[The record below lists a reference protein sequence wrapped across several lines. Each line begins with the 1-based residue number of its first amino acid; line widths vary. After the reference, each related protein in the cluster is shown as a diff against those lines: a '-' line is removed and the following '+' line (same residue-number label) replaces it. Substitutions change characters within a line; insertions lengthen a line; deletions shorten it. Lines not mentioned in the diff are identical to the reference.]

1 MLDRRAR
8 SGYCVPAGRFRAG
21 GRPPG
26 PPRPRPA
33 PCDVPA
39 LFRLRR
45 RKHRDARAPHR
56 QTLDGRVPQQVDLAV
71 GIHDR
76 VDDLGRLVGRHV
88 EHRRRDQRDL
98 DAVVVPQRLLGRRE
112 LCVGGGVHDRLDP
125 DEMRVGGGAI
135 VQVGFFSWV
144 DLVLASFVVIL
155 IASQI
160 LAATGSLSQTVP
172 ENIDTRTMVVSVLI
186 WWGLILGPIL
196 VSLRFRG
203 FKLGSVFGVDRMP
216 VGRSVL
222 LGVSLLVSALPMVF
236 AVDYLASV
244 LLKVN
249 PSTDAQEVIRIFE
262 NSSTGAQRIPIIL
275 LAVVIAPVAE
285 ELAFRGYLYGVI
297 KRYFGAVP
305 ALVLSGILFALI
317 HLNLPSF
324 FPLLVLASVFAL
336 AYELSGSLLVPM
348 TMHALFNA
356 LSLILVLVEQK

>member
-1 MLDRRAR
+1 MNFL
-8 SGYCVPAGRFRAG
+8 SYCALVLLLVLSLGMFIR
-21 GRPPG
+21 
-26 PPRPRPA
+26 
-33 PCDVPA
+33 
-39 LFRLRR
+39 LFR
-45 RKHRDARAPHR
+45 
-56 QTLDGRVPQQVDLAV
+56 RVYF
-71 GIHDR
+71 
-76 VDDLGRLVGRHV
+76 
-88 EHRRRDQRDL
+88 
-98 DAVVVPQRLLGRRE
+98 
-112 LCVGGGVHDRLDP
+112 
-125 DEMRVGGGAI
+125 GGGAK
-135 VQVGFFSWV
+135 VQAGFFSWV

-155 IASQI
+155 MVSQI

-172 ENIDTRTMVVSVLI
+172 QNIDTVTMVGSVLI

-196 VSLRFRG
+196 VSLLFRG
-203 FKLGSVFGVDRMP
+203 FKLGSVFGFDKMP

-222 LGVSLLVSALPMVF
+222 LGVSLLISALPMVF
-236 AVDYLASV
+236 AVDYLASA

-249 PSTDAQEVIRIFE
+249 PTTDAQEVIRIFE

-324 FPLLVLASVFAL
+324 FPLLVLASAFAL

>member
-1 MLDRRAR
+1 MNFL
-8 SGYCVPAGRFRAG
+8 SYCVLVLLLVLSLGMFIR
-21 GRPPG
+21 
-26 PPRPRPA
+26 
-33 PCDVPA
+33 
-39 LFRLRR
+39 LFR
-45 RKHRDARAPHR
+45 
-56 QTLDGRVPQQVDLAV
+56 RVYFGV
-71 GIHDR
+71 G
-76 VDDLGRLVGRHV
+76 
-88 EHRRRDQRDL
+88 
-98 DAVVVPQRLLGRRE
+98 AT
-112 LCVGGGVHDRLDP
+112 
-125 DEMRVGGGAI
+125 
-135 VQVGFFSWV
+135 VQVESFSWV

-155 IASQI
+155 IVSQI
-160 LAATGSLSQTVP
+160 LAATGSPSQTVP

-196 VSLRFRG
+196 LSLRFRG
-203 FKLGSVFGVDRMP
+203 FKLGSVFGVDKMP

>member
-1 MLDRRAR
+1 MNFL
-8 SGYCVPAGRFRAG
+8 SYCALVLLLVLSLGMFIR
-21 GRPPG
+21 
-26 PPRPRPA
+26 
-33 PCDVPA
+33 
-39 LFRLRR
+39 LFR
-45 RKHRDARAPHR
+45 
-56 QTLDGRVPQQVDLAV
+56 RVYF
-71 GIHDR
+71 
-76 VDDLGRLVGRHV
+76 
-88 EHRRRDQRDL
+88 
-98 DAVVVPQRLLGRRE
+98 
-112 LCVGGGVHDRLDP
+112 
-125 DEMRVGGGAI
+125 GGGAT

-155 IASQI
+155 IVSQI
-160 LAATGSLSQTVP
+160 LASTGSLSQTVP

-203 FKLGSVFGVDRMP
+203 FKLGSVFGVDRMA

-222 LGVSLLVSALPMVF
+222 LGVSLLVSALPLVF

-285 ELAFRGYLYGVI
+285 ELAFRGYLYGVL

-356 LSLILVLVEQK
+356 LSLILVLLEQK

>member
-1 MLDRRAR
+1 MNFL
-8 SGYCVPAGRFRAG
+8 SYCALVLLLVLSLGMFIR
-21 GRPPG
+21 
-26 PPRPRPA
+26 
-33 PCDVPA
+33 
-39 LFRLRR
+39 LFR
-45 RKHRDARAPHR
+45 
-56 QTLDGRVPQQVDLAV
+56 RVYF
-71 GIHDR
+71 
-76 VDDLGRLVGRHV
+76 
-88 EHRRRDQRDL
+88 
-98 DAVVVPQRLLGRRE
+98 
-112 LCVGGGVHDRLDP
+112 
-125 DEMRVGGGAI
+125 GGGAI

-155 IASQI
+155 IVSQI

-348 TMHALFNA
+348 TMHALFNT

>member
-1 MLDRRAR
+1 MNFL
-8 SGYCVPAGRFRAG
+8 SYCALVLLLVLSLGMFIR
-21 GRPPG
+21 
-26 PPRPRPA
+26 
-33 PCDVPA
+33 
-39 LFRLRR
+39 LFR
-45 RKHRDARAPHR
+45 
-56 QTLDGRVPQQVDLAV
+56 RVYFS
-71 GIHDR
+71 
-76 VDDLGRLVGRHV
+76 
-88 EHRRRDQRDL
+88 
-98 DAVVVPQRLLGRRE
+98 
-112 LCVGGGVHDRLDP
+112 
-125 DEMRVGGGAI
+125 GGAT

-155 IASQI
+155 IVSQI

-196 VSLRFRG
+196 LSLRFRG

-222 LGVSLLVSALPMVF
+222 LGVSLLVSALPLVF

-285 ELAFRGYLYGVI
+285 ELAFRGYLYGVL

-305 ALVLSGILFALI
+305 ALVLSGILFSLI

>member
-1 MLDRRAR
+1 MNFLTYCALVLLLGLSIGMFFRLFRRV
-8 SGYCVPAGRFRAG
+8 YAG
-21 GRPPG
+21 GG
-26 PPRPRPA
+26 
-33 PCDVPA
+33 D
-39 LFRLRR
+39 
-45 RKHRDARAPHR
+45 
-56 QTLDGRVPQQVDLAV
+56 T
-71 GIHDR
+71 
-76 VDDLGRLVGRHV
+76 
-88 EHRRRDQRDL
+88 
-98 DAVVVPQRLLGRRE
+98 
-112 LCVGGGVHDRLDP
+112 
-125 DEMRVGGGAI
+125 

-144 DLVLASFVVIL
+144 DLVLASLVVVL
-155 IASQI
+155 IVSQI
-160 LAATGSLSQTVP
+160 LAATGSVSQTVP
-172 ENIDTRTMVVSVLI
+172 DNVDTRTMVLSVLI

-196 VSLRFRG
+196 LSLAFRG

-216 VGRSVL
+216 VGRSLL
-222 LGVSLLVSALPMVF
+222 LGISLLISALPMVF
-236 AVDYLASV
+236 VVDYVASI

-249 PSTDAQEVIRIFE
+249 TTTDTQEVIRIFE
-262 NSSTGAQRIPIIL
+262 NASTVAQRIPIIL

-305 ALVLSGILFALI
+305 ALLLSGILFALI

>member
-1 MLDRRAR
+1 MNFL
-8 SGYCVPAGRFRAG
+8 SYCVLVLLLVLSLGMFIR
-21 GRPPG
+21 
-26 PPRPRPA
+26 
-33 PCDVPA
+33 
-39 LFRLRR
+39 LFR
-45 RKHRDARAPHR
+45 
-56 QTLDGRVPQQVDLAV
+56 RVYF
-71 GIHDR
+71 
-76 VDDLGRLVGRHV
+76 
-88 EHRRRDQRDL
+88 
-98 DAVVVPQRLLGRRE
+98 
-112 LCVGGGVHDRLDP
+112 
-125 DEMRVGGGAI
+125 GGGAT
-135 VQVGFFSWV
+135 VQVEFFSWV

-155 IASQI
+155 IVSQI

-196 VSLRFRG
+196 LSLRFRG
-203 FKLGSVFGVDRMP
+203 FKLGSVFGVDKMP

-324 FPLLVLASVFAL
+324 FPLLVLASAFAL

-348 TMHALFNA
+348 TMHALFIA